1 MIKEELNSMFVNL
14 HTWGETLFSFPSMTN
29 CEVVQVS
36 LATWHTWKG
45 SRSTQEPRKP
55 LFRPLTRVSSSI
67 QSKVRCAEC
76 DTWHTCPVCPGP
88 RGTPGRDLDRLR
100 SQENLYLDPW
110 HTFIGQSCQ
119 KIGFL
124 GVPNSTRVH
133 GHVAHVTMNSWQPST
148 ATSSDS
154 NILKFQPDC
163 TRNKP
168 RRDLRSHPKKWHELI
183 LDVDSRGDS
192 SYTLLPVMAFH

>member
-88 RGTPGRDLDRLR
+88 HSTPGKDLDRLR

-110 HTFIGQSCQ
+110 H
-119 KIGFL
+119 
-124 GVPNSTRVH
+124 
-133 GHVAHVTMNSWQPST
+133 VAHVSSVSRATWHTWKGSRST
-148 ATSSDS
+148 QEPRKPLSRPLTHLYRS
-154 NILKFQPDC
+154 ILSKDRF
-163 TRNKP
+163 
-168 RRDLRSHPKKWHELI
+168 
-183 LDVDSRGDS
+183 SRC
-192 SYTLLPVMAFH
+192 AK

>member
-67 QSKVRCAEC
+67 LSSQKLDVQSV
-76 DTWHTCPVCPGP
+76 T
-88 RGTPGRDLDRLR
+88 RGTHV
-100 SQENLYLDPW
+100 QCV
-110 HTFIGQSCQ
+110 Q
-119 KIGFL
+119 
-124 GVPNSTRVH
+124 
-133 GHVAHVTMNSWQPST
+133 GHVAHLEG
-148 ATSSDS
+148 
-154 NILKFQPDC
+154 I
-163 TRNKP
+163 
-168 RRDLRSHPKKWHELI
+168 
-183 LDVDSRGDS
+183 
-192 SYTLLPVMAFH
+192 

>member
-1 MIKEELNSMFVNL
+1 
-14 HTWGETLFSFPSMTN
+14 MTN
-29 CEVVQVS
+29 CEIVQVS

-55 LFRPLTRVSSSI
+55 LFRPLTHVSSSI

-133 GHVAHVTMNSWQPST
+133 GHVAHVTMNSCQPSNP
-148 ATSSDS
+148 TSSDY

-163 TRNKP
+163 TRNKL
-168 RRDLRSHPKKWHELI
+168 RRDLRSHPKKWHELT

-192 SYTLLPVMAFH
+192 SYA